1 MLLELTGIKKIY
13 RTGPIEVHAL
23 RGIDFSVR
31 RGEFVSIMGPSGS
44 GKSTLLNVLG
54 CLDRP
59 TAGEYLFEGRRVTKL
74 RESRLAD
81 LRNEVI
87 GFVFQTFHLLP
98 RLTARQNVELP
109 LIYRGVPRKHRIEA
123 AEEALS
129 IMGLRER
136 MGHRPGEM
144 SGGQQQ
150 RVAIARALVT
160 RPRLILADEP
170 TGNLDTR
177 TSEEIMALFQRLNDD
192 WGLTIVQVTHDPEM
206 AEHGKRTVI
215 LRDGRITDDDPVTE
229 RRSAALILAD
239 LDSEEEKAG

>member
-1 MLLELTGIKKIY
+1 MLLEITGVTKTY

-23 RGIDFSVR
+23 RGVDLSIR

-44 GKSTLLNVLG
+44 GKSTLLNVIG

-74 RESRLAD
+74 RESALAD

-109 LIYRGVPRKHRIEA
+109 LIYRGVPRGARVKA
-123 AEEALS
+123 AEQALAV
-129 IMGLRER
+129 MGLQDR

-177 TSEEIMALFQRLNDD
+177 NSEEIMALFQRLNDD
-192 WGLTIVQVTHDPEM
+192 GLTIIQVTHDPEM
-206 AEHGKRTVI
+206 AEHGKRTII
-215 LRDGRITDDDPVTE
+215 LRDGRITDDDPVAE
-229 RRSAALILAD
+229 RRIAAHILAD
-239 LDSEEEKAG
+239 LNAEEEKAG